1 MKRFDL
7 RHLKNDFYT
16 KMGEILDSSLQN
28 GEVGIFL
35 YELGEFSNV
44 AKSAEFMRLK
54 GCEILNSVRFNHCDW
69 TLVVRKGG
77 KNLANQNLNENHI
90 DAQSK
95 NAQNPQNAQNL
106 QSPQNPN
113 TSHNTEQA

>member
-16 KMGEILDSSLQN
+16 KMGEILESSLQN

-35 YELGEFSNV
+35 YELGDFSNV
-44 AKSAEFMRLK
+44 AKSAEFMRAK

-77 KNLANQNLNENHI
+77 ENLANQNLQ
-90 DAQSK
+90 DT
-95 NAQNPQNAQNL
+95 
-106 QSPQNPN
+106 QNPN